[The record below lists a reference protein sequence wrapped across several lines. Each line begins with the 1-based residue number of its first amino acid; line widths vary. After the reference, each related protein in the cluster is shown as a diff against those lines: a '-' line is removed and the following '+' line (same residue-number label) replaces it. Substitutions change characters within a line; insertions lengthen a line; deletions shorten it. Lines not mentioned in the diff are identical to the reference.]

1 MLFKAWEKKE
11 IQMEGLEMKM
21 KREEKALIKA
31 YVNFMKTKNRICQ
44 NDADWLESEVT
55 TIIGNKNIE
64 YRYMVEDYIKSL
76 LEE

>member
-1 MLFKAWEKKE
+1 
-11 IQMEGLEMKM
+11 MKM

-31 YVNFMKTKNRICQ
+31 YVNFMKTKYGGAAHCISQ

-55 TIIGNKNIE
+55 TIIGNKNID
-64 YRYMVEDYIKSL
+64 YRYMVEDYIKAL

>member
-1 MLFKAWEKKE
+1 
-11 IQMEGLEMKM
+11 MKM

-31 YVNFMKTKNRICQ
+31 YVNLMRTKHHICP

-64 YRYMVEDYIKSL
+64 YRYMVHEYIIELLLMKSL
-76 LEE
+76 PFYKNNA

>member
-1 MLFKAWEKKE
+1 
-11 IQMEGLEMKM
+11 MKI

-31 YVNFMKTKNRICQ
+31 YVYFMKTKHCISQ

-64 YRYMVEDYIKSL
+64 YRYMVEDYIKAL
-76 LEE
+76 LADRKEA

>member
-11 IQMEGLEMKM
+11 MQMEVVEM

-31 YVNFMKTKNRICQ
+31 YVKFMKTKHCISQ

-55 TIIGNKNIE
+55 TIIGNKNID
-64 YRYMVEDYIKSL
+64 YRYMVEDYIKTL

>member
-1 MLFKAWEKKE
+1 
-11 IQMEGLEMKM
+11 MEGLDMKM

-31 YVNFMKTKNRICQ
+31 YVNFMKTKHHICQ
-44 NDADWLESEVT
+44 DDADWLESEVT

-64 YRYMVEDYIKSL
+64 YRYMVEDYIKTL